1 MKLMSFKHKGR
12 ASYGAVVAG
21 GVFDLG
27 RRLGK
32 QYPTLK
38 ALLAGNGLAAA
49 RRLVKSGKPDYRLSQ
64 VSFLPVITEP
74 GKILAIGLNYAD
86 HAAEAGVK
94 APSKPVVFVRFPD
107 SHVGHEQAIVK
118 PKDSEQYDYEVELCI
133 VIGKRARRVAARDAL
148 KHVAGYTIYH
158 DGSVRDWQF
167 HGSQFT
173 PGKNFPKSGA
183 VGPWLVTSDELKDP
197 SKLRLTTK
205 INGRTLQDST
215 TAQLIFPVEELV
227 AYCSGFTTLEPGDL
241 IPTGTPHGVGFARK
255 PPVFMKKGDVVEMEI
270 EGIGVLRNKV
280 AEG

>member
-49 RRLVKSGKPDYRLSQ
+49 RRLVKSAKPDYRLSQ

-94 APSKPVVFVRFPD
+94 SPSKPVVFVRFPD

-133 VIGKRARRVAARDAL
+133 VIGAPKDAL
-148 KHVAGYTIYH
+148 KYVAGYTIYH

-197 SKLRLTTK
+197 SRLRLTTK

-215 TAQLIFPVEELV
+215 TAQLIFPVAELV